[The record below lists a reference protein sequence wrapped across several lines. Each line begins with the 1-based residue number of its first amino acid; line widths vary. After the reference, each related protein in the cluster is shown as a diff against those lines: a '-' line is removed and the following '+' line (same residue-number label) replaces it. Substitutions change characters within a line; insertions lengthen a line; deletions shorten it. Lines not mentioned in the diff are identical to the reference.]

1 MSAAPQK
8 WPLVAEPCTS
18 LVPTTVT
25 VLAEVPFWLSR
36 SLMSRSAWEVA
47 GNVQRAMPLRMVAV
61 SSDLM
66 FEPEPLITV

>member
-36 SLMSRSAWEVA
+36 SLRSRSAWDVA
-47 GNVQRAMPLRMVAV
+47 GNVQRAMPLRVVAV
-61 SSDLM
+61 SSVLM
-66 FEPEPLITV
+66 AEPDPLLSA